1 MSNILRSIRKEIA
14 MPRIFDTIEGQK
26 TDSVADALIM
36 TLLSQ
41 PETIQFESK
50 RVSGKMVGKALETIC
65 AFANTV
71 GGTLALGLEDSSKA
85 TDNSRLFGLEEN
97 PEAVDEL
104 RRKTLTH
111 LLPAV
116 DGMRWTRLACRLRDG
131 REGHVLLVRVPQS
144 PKVHSILDDGTWTRL
159 DASNREMSA
168 AEITE
173 LSYRRGI
180 ISAEFEPVAVPFEL
194 LATDTWHRFAAN
206 RGFQSGDMA
215 DRLFRIGLA
224 KRMAGELQPVR
235 AAVLLFAEEPGGLLA
250 AQQTRADVRVF
261 HYRGNRIEPGT
272 VPNLLK
278 TPKTVSGPL
287 PVQIAQA
294 SAYVLDE
301 LAAGLTLATSGFKT
315 VHRYPERVI
324 KEAITNA
331 VIHRDYRLNRDIQ
344 IRIFDNHIEIESP
357 GLFPGVITPSNVARA
372 GSFARNPLIA
382 RNLREFPEPPN
393 VDAGEGVRM
402 MFAEMRAANLYP
414 PFYSE
419 NRDAAQ
425 ASVVVSLLNEERPPI
440 WEQVSSWMDRNG
452 SLANGDLCQI
462 AGVDTLK
469 ASKMLKRWVE
479 QGVLLRDDSAGKRH
493 TVYRKPAPDSVIETA
508 CSLSLALDNEPEE

>member
-1 MSNILRSIRKEIA
+1 MDEIIGSQA
-14 MPRIFDTIEGQK
+14 E
-26 TDSVADALIM
+26 ALIA
-36 TLLSQ
+36 TLLAQ
-41 PETIQFESK
+41 PETARFESK

-65 AFANTV
+65 AFANTA
-71 GGTLALGLEDSSKA
+71 GGTLALGLEDLVKA
-85 TDNSRLFGLEEN
+85 TGPARLHGLEEN

-116 DGMRWTRLACRLRDG
+116 QALRWVRVACRLRDG
-131 REGHVLLVRVPQS
+131 REGHVLLLSVPQS

-173 LSYRRGI
+173 LSYRRGV
-180 ISAEFEPVAVPFEL
+180 ISAESEPVAIPFEL
-194 LATDTWHRFAAN
+194 LATDTWHRFATN
-206 RGFQSGDMA
+206 RGFLSGDLA

-224 KRMAGELQPVR
+224 KRV
-235 AAVLLFAEEPGGLLA
+235 
-250 AQQTRADVRVF
+250 ADVRVF
-261 HYRGNRIEPGT
+261 HYRGNRIEPGA
-272 VPNLLK
+272 VPNILK
-278 TPKTVSGPL
+278 PPKTLSGPL

-301 LAAGLTLATSGFKT
+301 LAAGLTLADSGFKT

-344 IRIFDNHIEIESP
+344 IRIFDNRIEIESP
-357 GLFPGVITPSNVARA
+357 GLFPGTITPSNVAKA

-414 PFYSE
+414 PFYGE

-425 ASVVVSLLNEERPPI
+425 PSVVVSLLNEERPPI
-440 WEQVSSWMDRNG
+440 WEQVSDWMDRHG
-452 SLANGDLCQI
+452 PLANSDLCQI

-493 TVYRKPAPDSVIETA
+493 TVYRKPVPDGGVETTS
-508 CSLSLALDNEPEE
+508 SLSLALDNGPEK

>member
-1 MSNILRSIRKEIA
+1 MDEIIGPKA
-14 MPRIFDTIEGQK
+14 E
-26 TDSVADALIM
+26 ALI
-36 TLLSQ
+36 TSLLVQ
-41 PETIQFESK
+41 RETARFEAK

-71 GGTLALGLEDSSKA
+71 GGTLALGLEDLGKSTGS
-85 TDNSRLFGLEEN
+85 DRLYGLEEN

-104 RRKTLTH
+104 RRKTLSH

-116 DGMRWTRLACRLRDG
+116 EGLRWARVKCQLRDG
-131 REGHVLLVRVPQS
+131 REGHVLLLVVPQS

-159 DASNREMSA
+159 DASNRELSA

-173 LSYRRGI
+173 LSYRRGV
-180 ISAEFEPVAVPFEL
+180 ISAESEPVGVPFEL
-194 LATDTWHRFAAN
+194 LATETWHRFAAN
-206 RGFQSGDMA
+206 RGFLSGDLS

-224 KRMAGELQPVR
+224 KRVAGELQPVR
-235 AAVLLFAEEPGGLLA
+235 AAVLLFADEPGGLLA

-261 HYRGNRIEPGT
+261 HYRGNRIEPGAI
-272 VPNLLK
+272 PNLLK
-278 TPKTVSGPL
+278 PPKTISGPL

-294 SAYVLDE
+294 SSYVLDE
-301 LAAGLTLATSGFKT
+301 LAAGLTLAGSGFKT

-344 IRIFDNHIEIESP
+344 IRIFDNRIEIESP
-357 GLFPGVITPSNVARA
+357 GLFPGVITPSNVAKA

-419 NRDAAQ
+419 NRAAAQ
-425 ASVVVSLLNEERPPI
+425 PSVTVSLLNEERPPI
-440 WEQVSSWMDRNG
+440 WEQVSDWIDRNG
-452 SLANGDLCQI
+452 PLANSDLCQI

-493 TVYRKPAPDSVIETA
+493 TVYRKPDPDGAAEAAS
-508 CSLSLALDNEPEE
+508 SLSLELDNGAGK

>member
-1 MSNILRSIRKEIA
+1 VDEIDGLKA
-14 MPRIFDTIEGQK
+14 E
-26 TDSVADALIM
+26 ALIA
-36 TLLSQ
+36 TLLAQ
-41 PETIQFESK
+41 PETTRFESK

-65 AFANTV
+65 AFANTA
-71 GGTLALGLEDSSKA
+71 GGTLALGLDDLAKA
-85 TDNSRLFGLEEN
+85 TGQDRLYGLTEN

-116 DGMRWTRLACRLRDG
+116 EGLRWVRVACRLRDG
-131 REGHVLLVRVPQS
+131 NEGYVLLLIVPQS

-173 LSYRRGI
+173 LSYRRGV
-180 ISAEFEPVAVPFEL
+180 ISAESEPVPVPFEL

-206 RGFQSGDMA
+206 RGFQSGDLA

-224 KRMAGELQPVR
+224 KRVAGELQPVR
-235 AAVLLFAEEPGGLLA
+235 AAVLLFADEPGGLLA

-261 HYRGNRIEPGT
+261 HYRGNRIEPGA

-278 TPKTVSGPL
+278 PPKTISGPM

-294 SAYVLDE
+294 SVYVLDE
-301 LAAGLTLATSGFKT
+301 LAAGLTLAASGFKT

-344 IRIFDNHIEIESP
+344 IRIFDNRIEVESP
-357 GLFPGVITPSNVARA
+357 GLFAGTITPSNVARA

-419 NRDAAQ
+419 NRDTGQ

-440 WEQVSSWMDRNG
+440 WEQVSDWMDRHG
-452 SLANGDLCQI
+452 PLANSDLCQI
-462 AGVDTLK
+462 AAVDTLK

-479 QGVLLRDDSAGKRH
+479 QGVLLRDDAAGKRH
-493 TVYRKPAPDSVIETA
+493 TVYRKPLPDGMAETA
-508 CSLSLALDNEPEE
+508 SSLSLTLDNGS

>member
-1 MSNILRSIRKEIA
+1 MDELTGKAADELIETLVTMRES
-14 MPRIFDTIEGQK
+14 PR
-26 TDSVADALIM
+26 
-36 TLLSQ
+36 
-41 PETIQFESK
+41 FECK
-50 RVSGKMVGKALETIC
+50 RVSGKMVGKALESLC
-65 AFANTV
+65 AFANTN
-71 GGTLALGLEDSSKA
+71 GGTLALGVEDTGKA
-85 TDNSRLFGLEEN
+85 TGTNRLHGLAEN

-111 LLPAV
+111 LLPMV
-116 DGMRWTRLACRLRDG
+116 EGLRWRRVACLLRDG
-131 REGHVLLVRVPQS
+131 TAGHVLLVTVPQS

-168 AEITE
+168 GEITE
-173 LSYRRGI
+173 LSYRRGV
-180 ISAEFEPVAVPFEL
+180 ISAESEPVAVPFEL
-194 LATDTWHRFAAN
+194 LETDVWRRFAAN
-206 RGFQSGDMA
+206 RGFLTGDLA

-224 KRMAGELQPVR
+224 KPVAGARQPVR
-235 AAVLLFAEEPGGLLA
+235 AAVLLFADEPGGLLA

-261 HYRGNRIEPGT
+261 HYRGSRIEPGA
-272 VPNLLK
+272 VPNLIK
-278 TPKTVSGPL
+278 APKTISGPL
-287 PVQIAQA
+287 PLQIAQT

-301 LAAGLTLATSGFKT
+301 LAAGLTLAASGFRT

-331 VIHRDYRLNRDIQ
+331 VIHRDYRLNRDIH
-344 IRIFDNHIEIESP
+344 IRILDNRIEIESP
-357 GLFPGVITPSNVARA
+357 GLFPGTITPANVNRA

-425 ASVVVSLLNEERPPI
+425 PAVVVSLLNEERPPV
-440 WEQVSSWMDRNG
+440 WEQVSDWMERNG
-452 SLANGDLCQI
+452 ALANSDLCRI
-462 AGVDTLK
+462 AAVDTLK

-479 QGVLLRDDSAGKRH
+479 QGVLTRDDSGGKRH
-493 TVYRKPAPDSVIETA
+493 TVYRKP
-508 CSLSLALDNEPEE
+508 LADGEANAASSISMPLDNGQ

>member
-1 MSNILRSIRKEIA
+1 MDEIA
-14 MPRIFDTIEGQK
+14 GSKAET
-26 TDSVADALIM
+26 LIA
-36 TLLSQ
+36 TLLAQ
-41 PETIQFESK
+41 PETARFESK

-65 AFANTV
+65 AFANTA
-71 GGTLALGLEDSSKA
+71 GGTLALGLEDLGKV
-85 TDNSRLFGLEEN
+85 TGPDRLYGLEEN

-116 DGMRWTRLACRLRDG
+116 EGLRWARVACWLRDG
-131 REGHVLLVRVPQS
+131 REGHVLLLKVPQS

-168 AEITE
+168 ADITE
-173 LSYRRGI
+173 LSYRRGV
-180 ISAEFEPVAVPFEL
+180 ISAESEPVAVPFEL
-194 LATDTWHRFAAN
+194 LATDTWHRFAVN
-206 RGFQSGDMA
+206 RGFLSGDLA

-224 KRMAGELQPVR
+224 KRVAGELQPVR
-235 AAVLLFAEEPGGLLA
+235 AAVLLFADEPGGLLA

-261 HYRGNRIEPGT
+261 HYRGSRIEAGA

-278 TPKTVSGPL
+278 PPKTISGAIPL
-287 PVQIAQA
+287 QIAQT

-301 LAAGLTLATSGFKT
+301 LAAGLTLAASGFKT

-344 IRIFDNHIEIESP
+344 IRIFDNRIEIESP
-357 GLFPGVITPSNVARA
+357 GLFPGTITPSNVARA

-402 MFAEMRAANLYP
+402 MFAEMRAANLFP
-414 PFYSE
+414 PFYNE

-425 ASVVVSLLNEERPPI
+425 PSVIVSLLNEERPPV
-440 WEQVSSWMDRNG
+440 WEQVSDWIDRNG
-452 SLANGDLCQI
+452 PLANNDLCQI
-462 AGVDTLK
+462 AGIETLK

-479 QGVLLRDDSAGKRH
+479 QGVLLRDDSGGKRH
-493 TVYRKPAPDSVIETA
+493 TVYRKPVADDEAGVA
-508 CSLSLALDNEPEE
+508 HSLSLPLDNKP

>member
-1 MSNILRSIRKEIA
+1 MDEIIG
-14 MPRIFDTIEGQK
+14 PK
-26 TDSVADALIM
+26 ADALIAR
-36 TLLSQ
+36 LLAQ
-41 PETIQFESK
+41 PETARFEAK

-65 AFANTV
+65 AFANTA
-71 GGTLALGLEDSSKA
+71 GGTLALGLEDLRKA
-85 TDNSRLFGLEEN
+85 TGSDRLYGLEEN

-116 DGMRWTRLACRLRDG
+116 EGLRWARVACQLRDG
-131 REGHVLLVRVPQS
+131 RDGHVLLLVVPQS

-159 DASNREMSA
+159 DASNRELSA
-168 AEITE
+168 AEVAE
-173 LSYRRGI
+173 LSYRRGV
-180 ISAEFEPVAVPFEL
+180 ISAESEPVGVPFEL
-194 LATDTWHRFAAN
+194 LATETWHRFAAN
-206 RGFQSGDMA
+206 RGFLSGDLS

-224 KRMAGELQPVR
+224 RRVAGELQPVR
-235 AAVLLFAEEPGGLLA
+235 AAVLLFADEPGGLLA
-250 AQQTRADVRVF
+250 AHQTRADVRVF
-261 HYRGNRIEPGT
+261 HYRGNRIEPGAI
-272 VPNLLK
+272 PNLLK
-278 TPKTVSGPL
+278 PPKTISGPL

-294 SAYVLDE
+294 NAYVLDE
-301 LAAGLTLATSGFKT
+301 LAAGLTLADSGFKT

-344 IRIFDNHIEIESP
+344 IRIFDNRIEIESP
-357 GLFPGVITPSNVARA
+357 GLFPGVITPSNVAKA

-419 NRDAAQ
+419 NRAAAQ
-425 ASVVVSLLNEERPPI
+425 PSVTVSLLNEERPPI
-440 WEQVSSWMDRNG
+440 WEQVSDWMDRNG
-452 SLANGDLCQI
+452 PLANSDLCRI

-493 TVYRKPAPDSVIETA
+493 TVYRKPVPEGAAETA
-508 CSLSLALDNEPEE
+508 SSLSLGLDNGQEK

>member
-1 MSNILRSIRKEIA
+1 MHDLIGPQAEAL
-14 MPRIFDTIEGQK
+14 
-26 TDSVADALIM
+26 VAN
-36 TLLSQ
+36 LLAQ
-41 PETIQFESK
+41 PETARFESK

-65 AFANTV
+65 AFSNTL
-71 GGTLALGLEDSSKA
+71 GGTLALGLEDPGKA
-85 TDNSRLFGLEEN
+85 AGQDRLYGMEEN
-97 PEAVDEL
+97 SEAVDEL

-116 DGMRWTRLACRLRDG
+116 EGLRWVRVACRLRDG
-131 REGHVLLVRVPQS
+131 REGHVLLVIVPQS

-168 AEITE
+168 SEITE
-173 LSYRRGI
+173 LSYRRGV
-180 ISAEFEPVAVPFEL
+180 ISAESEPVAVPFDL
-194 LATDTWHRFAAN
+194 LDTDTWRHFASS
-206 RGFQSGDMA
+206 RGFISGDIA

-224 KRMAGELQPVR
+224 KRIGGELQPVR
-235 AAVLLFAEEPGGLLA
+235 AAVLLFADEPGGLLA
-250 AQQTRADVRVF
+250 AHQTRADIRVF
-261 HYRGNRIEPGT
+261 HYRGNRIEPGAI
-272 VPNLLK
+272 PNLLK
-278 TPKTVSGPL
+278 PPKTIAGPIPL
-287 PVQIAQA
+287 QISRA

-301 LAAGLTLATSGFKT
+301 LAAGLTLADSGFRT

-344 IRIFDNHIEIESP
+344 IRIFDNRIEVESP
-357 GLFPGVITPSNVARA
+357 GLFPGNITPANVEKA
-372 GSFARNPLIA
+372 GSFARNPLVA

-402 MFAEMRAANLYP
+402 MFAEMRSANLFP
-414 PFYSE
+414 PFFKE
-419 NRDAAQ
+419 NRDATQ
-425 ASVVVSLLNEERPPI
+425 PSVLVILLNEERPPV
-440 WEQVSSWMDRNG
+440 WEQVSDWMDRNG
-452 SLANGDLCQI
+452 PLANSDLCQI

-493 TVYRKPAPDSVIETA
+493 TVYRKPVPDSAVETA
-508 CSLSLALDNEPEE
+508 SSLSLALDNGQDE